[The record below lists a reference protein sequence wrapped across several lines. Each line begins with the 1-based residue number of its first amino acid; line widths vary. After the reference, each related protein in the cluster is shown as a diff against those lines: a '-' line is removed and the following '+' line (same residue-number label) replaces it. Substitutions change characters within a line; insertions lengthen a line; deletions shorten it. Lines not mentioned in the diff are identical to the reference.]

1 MWMLMNEMRDEAGG
15 GTPHRYLQFTCPTC
29 KRRVCILQEDPRKLP
44 RFFPFCSERCKL
56 IDLGAW
62 LDADY
67 RIVSKPDEEE
77 DSESPVAKSPVPD
90 SADLH
95 P

>member
-1 MWMLMNEMRDEAGG
+1 MEGSSG
-15 GTPHRYLQFTCPTC
+15 
-29 KRRVCILQEDPRKLP
+29 LP

-62 LDADY
+62 FEADY
-67 RIVSKPDEEE
+67 RIPAKPEE
-77 DSESPVAKSPVPD
+77 DFED
-90 SADLH
+90 SAGDAPLI

>member
-1 MWMLMNEMRDEAGG
+1 MRDREQADSNRR
-15 GTPHRYLQFTCPTC
+15 PQERQLTCPVC
-29 KRRVCILQEDPRKLP
+29 KRRVTAPSDDPSRLP

-67 RIVSKPDEEE
+67 RIPAKPDE
-77 DSESPVAKSPVPD
+77 DSDHPP
-90 SADLH
+90 SAHRPTDEKNT

>member
-1 MWMLMNEMRDEAGG
+1 MPRRHM
-15 GTPHRYLQFTCPTC
+15 QFTCPTC
-29 KRRVCILQEDPRKLP
+29 KRRTRILQEDPLQLP

-62 LDADY
+62 LDAGY
-67 RIVSKPDEEE
+67 RIVGKPDEEE
-77 DSESPVAKSPVPD
+77 DSEPPAEKGPAPGST
-90 SADLH
+90 DLH

>member
-1 MWMLMNEMRDEAGG
+1 MDSRFKDERNTRMRDRDETKEGRSG
-15 GTPHRYLQFTCPTC
+15 SPGRFTCPIC
-29 KRRVCILQEDPRKLP
+29 ERSVALSMEGHAGLP

-67 RIVSKPDEEE
+67 RIPAKPEEE
-77 DSESPVAKSPVPD
+77 SEDALEPSPEI
-90 SADLH
+90 DL
-95 P
+95 

>member
-1 MWMLMNEMRDEAGG
+1 MEDQDQTSPDKHPRDL
-15 GTPHRYLQFTCPTC
+15 RFTCPTC
-29 KRRVCILQEDPRKLP
+29 KRRVCIRQEDHAKLP

-67 RIVSKPDEEE
+67 RISSKPDEEHE
-77 DSESPVAKSPVPD
+77 GPPGENA
-90 SADLH
+90 SADLADSGEG
-95 P
+95 